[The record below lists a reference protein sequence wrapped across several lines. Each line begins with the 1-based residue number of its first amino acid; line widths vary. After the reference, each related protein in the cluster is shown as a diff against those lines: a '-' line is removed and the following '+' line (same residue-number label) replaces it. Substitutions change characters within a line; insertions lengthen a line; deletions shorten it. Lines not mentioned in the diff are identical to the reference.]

1 MPLEYAIAN
10 CDPPIVE
17 QMIKLKAKAAPN
29 DMLKLAICRND
40 V

>member
-10 CDPPIVE
+10 CDPVVVE
-17 QMIKLKAKAAPN
+17 LMIKLHAKAAPN
-29 DMLKLAICRND
+29 DMLKMAICRGD